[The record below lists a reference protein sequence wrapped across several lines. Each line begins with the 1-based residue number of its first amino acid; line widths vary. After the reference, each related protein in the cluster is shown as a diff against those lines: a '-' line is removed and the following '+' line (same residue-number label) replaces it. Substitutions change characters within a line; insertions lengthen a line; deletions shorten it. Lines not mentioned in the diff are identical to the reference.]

1 MKKIK
6 HNKLR
11 NTGIIFEL
19 LVRQLTSDILNNKD
33 SKSIGIIKEFFNKK
47 TGLIQELKLYQMLTN
62 EVLTSEWKAS
72 QLLEAV
78 ITSRKRS
85 DNTLLEKS
93 KYNLIKKIREN
104 YNLEDF
110 FQHKVGNY
118 KLLASIY
125 KLFEYAESDNPMDVV
140 NSKECIYEHLLRKT
154 SDSPSAESLLEME
167 FGKQDKD
174 IRILTY
180 KILLEKFN
188 DKYKGL
194 SEDQKKLLRLY
205 ITSSPE
211 NKNELYEFIVHSVN
225 NIKGELSEKIKKC
238 DNQII
243 QIKLTEASNLLTSL
257 SETKVIKD
265 NQVLSLL
272 RYFELIKELNKI
284 K

>member
-33 SKSIGIIKEFFNKK
+33 SKAISIIKEFFNKQ
-47 TGLIQELKLYQMLTN
+47 TGLIQELKLYQTLTN
-62 EVLTSEWKAS
+62 EQLTSDWKAS

-78 ITSRKRS
+78 ISTRKKS
-85 DNTLLEKS
+85 DNELLEKS
-93 KYNLIKKIREN
+93 KYKLIKKIRES

-110 FQHKVGNY
+110 FQHKVSNY

-125 KLFEYAESDNPMDVV
+125 KLFEYAESDNPMDVI
-140 NSKECIYEHLLRKT
+140 NSKECIYEHLLRKNQDT
-154 SDSPSAESLLEME
+154 PSAETLLEME

-188 DKYKGL
+188 EKYKGL
-194 SEDQKKLLRLY
+194 CEDQKKLLRLY
-205 ITSSPE
+205 ITTSPE
-211 NKNELYEFIVHSVN
+211 NKNELYEFIVSSIN
-225 NIKGELSEKIKKC
+225 SIKTELNEKIKKC
-238 DNQII
+238 DNQVI
-243 QIKLTEASNLLTSL
+243 QIKLNEASNLLNSL
-257 SETKVIKD
+257 MESKTVKD

-272 RYFELIKELNKI
+272 RYFELLKELRKVN
-284 K
+284 